1 MLLSLLLGAG
11 MDAESRGRDPRPPTS
26 ADASRILAEIAPV
39 TRRSQQLQR
48 DVTMGVPLLG
58 WGLAWLVGALV
69 YQYVPGPAGAV
80 LGLAAC
86 AAAAT
91 VTRVVRPREI
101 RLSTEKRF
109 ALAWVVLFVISPLLV
124 VIAEPASPRIVAVFL
139 ASLWATGMLLYGI
152 GVRDVPL
159 AVLGLVI
166 VVMAAVIRLAAPP
179 EAVLAV
185 GLAGGLGMTGLGGWR
200 MRWRRWRR

>member
-1 MLLSLLLGAG
+1 
-11 MDAESRGRDPRPPTS
+11 MDADPRDGDARPPTS

-58 WGLAWLVGALV
+58 WGLAWLVGSLV
-69 YQYVPGPAGAV
+69 YQYVRGPAGAV

-86 AAAAT
+86 AGAAT

-101 RLSTEKRF
+101 RRNTEKRF

-124 VIAEPASPRIVAVFL
+124 VIAAPANPRIVAVFL

-166 VVMAAVIRLAAPP
+166 VVVAAVTRVVAPH

-200 MRWRRWRR
+200 MRWRR

>member
-1 MLLSLLLGAG
+1 
-11 MDAESRGRDPRPPTS
+11 MDADARDGDARPPTS

-39 TRRSQQLQR
+39 TRRSRQLQR

-58 WGLAWLVGALV
+58 WGLAWLAGSLV
-69 YQYVPGPAGAV
+69 YQYAPSPAGAG

-86 AAAAT
+86 AAAAI
-91 VTRVVRPREI
+91 VTRLVRPREI
-101 RLSTEKRF
+101 RRNTEKRF
-109 ALAWVVLFVISPLLV
+109 LLAWMVLFILSPLLV
-124 VIAEPASPRIVAVFL
+124 VIAAPASPRIVAVFL

-166 VVMAAVIRLAAPP
+166 VVVAAVSRLAAPP
-179 EAVLAV
+179 EAMLAV

-200 MRWRRWRR
+200 LRWRR